1 MAFNT
6 SAWLLTA
13 LLLLPTAS
21 IAAKQQQSS
30 GGRVLYK
37 YVDESGAL
45 VIKDYLPPE
54 VVPKGY
60 SIVNAYGQ
68 TLEVVPPVKT
78 KEELAEEKKLKKQRE
93 AEERARREAARR
105 DADLIRQFTRVEDIM
120 RARDTQLSAI
130 DVQISIRNGQTNLLT
145 TQLEDM
151 QRHAADYERRGQPV
165 PAQLQKDIRESQ
177 RQMEENKKF
186 VDIQE
191 QEKARIAERFRQDII
206 RFKELQAARVIRQRD
221 QSDGEGLAETT
232 AVHNCGTAE
241 MCRKAWQ
248 LAQIYARDN
257 ATRSL
262 EIVTD
267 SLILT
272 GKALGDRDISLS
284 FSMVPERDNTA
295 QIVLE
300 VSCNASDAG
309 NQLCQTERVRNI
321 VDGFGQYL
329 ASRLQ

>member
-1 MAFNT
+1 MAYKILAF
-6 SAWLLTA
+6 SLSA
-13 LLLLPTAS
+13 LLLLSLPAH
-21 IAAKQQQSS
+21 AAQQSS
-30 GGRVLYK
+30 GSGRVLYK
-37 YVDESGAL
+37 YVDDEGTL

-54 VVPKGY
+54 VVPRGY

-78 KEELAEEKKLKKQRE
+78 KEQLAEEKRLRKQRE
-93 AEERARREAARR
+93 AEERARKESARR
-105 DADLIRQFTRVEDIM
+105 DADLIRQFSRVEDIM

-151 QRHAADYERRGQPV
+151 QRHAADYERRGQAV

-177 RQMEENKKF
+177 RQIEENRKF
-186 VDIQE
+186 SDTQE
-191 QEKARIAERFRQDII
+191 QEKARIAERFRSDII

-221 QSDGEGLAETT
+221 QDDSVAFNNNTT
-232 AVHNCGTAE
+232 VHNCQNGE

-284 FSMVPERDNTA
+284 FSMVPEKDSAA

-300 VSCNASDAG
+300 VSCNTSDAG
-309 NQLCQTERVRNI
+309 NQLCQTERVKNI
-321 VDGFGQYL
+321 VDGFGTYL